1 MMKNTLLTWAA
12 VVCAAVSSYGNAA
25 RAVSV
30 EMWRATEL
38 VFEAGADYDA
48 TGADAVTFDAVF
60 THESGEKVSRPGFWD
75 GGKTFRV
82 ARPLE
87 LDHHLP
93 RRWRTWRQVWHAG
106 GKALRRRPRNLQARI
121 REGREGREALRLRG
135 RHAVLLPRRHAL
147 GPLQGGDRRARPA
160 RGHDGCDIPL
170 QVHRRPARGAGL
182 HSPPVRAHRR
192 EVRRHGRQG
201 GRCRHPRL
209 PTR

>member
-82 ARPLE
+82 RFAPTK
-87 LDHHLP
+87 P
-93 RRWRTWRQVWHAG
+93 GRWSWITTCQGDGALG
-106 GKALRRRPRNLQARI
+106 GKSGTLEAKPYAGDLEIYRRGFVKVATSATLPAREVPKGKGGRNKLRPSQ
-121 REGREGREALRLRG
+121 REGRW
-135 RHAVLLPRRHAL
+135 
-147 GPLQGGDRRARPA
+147 
-160 RGHDGCDIPL
+160 
-170 QVHRRPARGAGL
+170 
-182 HSPPVRAHRR
+182 
-192 EVRRHGRQG
+192 
-201 GRCRHPRL
+201 
-209 PTR
+209 